1 VDDVAWFGRKERRS
15 SPPPDTGALADDA
28 AKGGSEFDGLANL
41 LEPGSEDAADDERT
55 RIQIPSQKPPPARKP
70 PPVPAAPAGTAL
82 RRPSPPPLPSRP
94 PGRTDTRPPTAA
106 PAKRTRAPS
115 PRPVTKRD
123 DCVSTMLRDDDEAT
137 RIQTPDAPAQPED
150 DEATRIQ
157 TPEAP
162 AGDAEVTRIQ
172 TPDAPAGDD
181 EATRIQ
187 TPEAPAGDDEATRIQ
202 TPEAPAGDD
211 EATRIQTTGSHAV
224 VVGQSLT
231 RPVRR
236 EKPSKRKRDAKAKRK
251 TGDEPLPQGTMVG
264 RYLLTQRVGL
274 GGMGSVY
281 AAYDPELDRKVAVK
295 LLHGEPGHGSS
306 GSASRGRLLREAQA
320 MAKLSHPAVVTVH
333 DVGLFGKQV
342 FVAME
347 FIEGETLREWMRTGK
362 RPWRETLEV
371 FMQAGEGLAAAHAA
385 GLIHR
390 DFKPSNVVISND
402 GRARVLD
409 FGLARRAEQ
418 DEAEPEPDSREV
430 SQSKP
435 PALVSRLEGE
445 FSVSMSGSRSSL
457 DMHLTQAGSIMG
469 SPAYMSPEQH
479 MGRDTD
485 PRSDQFSFCVSLF
498 EALYGE
504 RPFISEDHRTL
515 VYAILEQR
523 IRPAPRDSRVPKS
536 IHRAIVRGLAANPTD
551 RYPSMEALLAD
562 LRRDPGR
569 SVRRWVASLA
579 IAAVLGAG
587 AFVMWPK
594 EVTDDALAAV
604 DALSTSAREAA
615 AKSLFVYP
623 PANDPDQKTAY
634 SQVLELE
641 RLEQEIGRIARTRAS
656 ELREEFAET
665 LLYLGDRYW
674 DQDGGKPFAIDYYA
688 QALVFDDSNE
698 RARERASLTVGEL
711 ADLRR
716 KANEADFSVH
726 ELEAAAPLAALAETD
741 EEKRDER
748 LAALLDSAEETGRS
762 VSSDARL
769 ERLLQNKRQ
778 EKPRST
784 PSRTV
789 PAQPGSGAAG
799 VPAAGEDDAQPPAP
813 GERTVTRQK
822 HDPKY
827 ARELAKEGQA
837 ALQAANW
844 KEAARL
850 FHQALS
856 YDRKCTAALIGLSDL
871 HFEKAERTQ
880 AIEYAQRAVAVAAK
894 NAGYRIKL
902 GDAYFKALRYH
913 DAKAEYEAA
922 AKLADKRAKGRLEKI
937 AQVLGE

>member
-1 VDDVAWFGRKERRS
+1 VPK
-15 SPPPDTGALADDA
+15 
-28 AKGGSEFDGLANL
+28 AK
-41 LEPGSEDAADDERT
+41 
-55 RIQIPSQKPPPARKP
+55 
-70 PPVPAAPAGTAL
+70 
-82 RRPSPPPLPSRP
+82 PSPMRESKH
-94 PGRTDTRPPTAA
+94 AA
-106 PAKRTRAPS
+106 SAMPE
-115 PRPVTKRD
+115 
-123 DCVSTMLRDDDEAT
+123 DDDEAT
-137 RIQTPDAPAQPED
+137 RIQIPDASSNSD

-157 TPEAP
+157 
-162 AGDAEVTRIQ
+162 I
-172 TPDAPAGDD
+172 PDASSNSDD

-187 TPEAPAGDDEATRIQ
+187 IPDAHP
-202 TPEAPAGDD
+202 
-211 EATRIQTTGSHAV
+211 AV
-224 VVGQSLT
+224 VTKPRPLHARSVGGK
-231 RPVRR
+231 
-236 EKPSKRKRDAKAKRK
+236 ESKREAAEK
-251 TGDEPLPQGTMVG
+251 TRSSKGDEPLAQGTMVG

-295 LLHGEPGHGSS
+295 LLHGESGHGSS

-333 DVGLFGKQV
+333 DVGLFGTQV

-347 FIEGETLREWMRTGK
+347 FIEGETLRDWMRAGN
-362 RPWRETLEV
+362 RPWRDTLNI
-371 FMQAGEGLAAAHAA
+371 FLQAGEGLAAAHAA

-390 DFKPSNVVISND
+390 DFKPSNVVISTD

-418 DEAEPEPDSREV
+418 DDAAPDSKDE
-430 SQSKP
+430 SQSGP
-435 PALVSRLEGE
+435 PALVTRLEGE
-445 FSVSMSGSRSSL
+445 ISVSISASRSSL

-479 MGRDTD
+479 MSRDTD

-523 IRPAPRDSRVPKS
+523 IRPVPRDSRVPKA
-536 IHRAIVRGLAANPTD
+536 IHRAIVRGLAANPSD

-562 LRRDPGR
+562 LHRDPSR
-569 SVRRWVASLA
+569 SARRWVASLA
-579 IAAVLGAG
+579 IAALLGGG

-594 EVTDDALAAV
+594 QVTDDALAQV
-604 DALSTSAREAA
+604 DALTMTAREAA

-623 PANDPDQKTAY
+623 PADDPDQETAY

-641 RLEQEIGRIARTRAS
+641 RLEKEIGKIARTRA
-656 ELREEFAET
+656 EDLRQEFAET
-665 LLYLGDRYW
+665 LIYLGDRYW

-688 QALVFDDSNE
+688 QALVFDDSSA
-698 RARERASLTVGEL
+698 RARERASLTVGQL

-716 KANEADFSVH
+716 KADEADFSVL
-726 ELEAAAPLAALAETD
+726 ELAAAEPLAALAESD
-741 EEKRDER
+741 EQKRDER
-748 LAALLDSAEETGRS
+748 LAALLEAAEETGRS
-762 VSSDARL
+762 VSSEARL
-769 ERLLQNKRQ
+769 ERLLSSQGKSPA
-778 EKPRST
+778 KPRST
-784 PSRTV
+784 APSRSV
-789 PAQPGSGAAG
+789 PTQPGSGAAG
-799 VPAAGEDDAQPPAP
+799 VVEGADEDDRPPAP

-827 ARELAKEGQA
+827 ARELAQEGQA

-871 HFEKAERTQ
+871 HFEKAERSE
-880 AIEYAQRAVAVAAK
+880 AIRYAQQAVAAAPK
-894 NAGYRIKL
+894 NAGYKIKL
-902 GDAYFKALRYH
+902 GDAYYKALRYH

-922 AKLADKRAKGRLEKI
+922 AKLGDSRAQGRLEKI
-937 AQVLGE
+937 AQTLGE